1 MSVNTKNYFAGESP
15 DTAPNYF
22 GQLQSDLTSELCEL
36 CMRFGALHNTLN
48 IVETLQTDNASAAN
62 IVAALQLHCIT
73 LYWSTQ
79 DMLMKYRQHGGQE
92 GLVAEFVKSLRAE
105 LRRMQHE

>member
-15 DTAPNYF
+15 DAAPNYF
-22 GQLQSDLTSELCEL
+22 APPQQDLTSELCEL

-48 IVETLQTDNASAAN
+48 VIETLQENNASAN
-62 IVAALQLHCIT
+62 ILADLQLHCIT
-73 LYWSTQ
+73 LYWSTH
-79 DMLMKYRQHGGQE
+79 DMLTKYRQHGGQE
-92 GLVAEFVKSLRAE
+92 GLVSEFEKSLRTE